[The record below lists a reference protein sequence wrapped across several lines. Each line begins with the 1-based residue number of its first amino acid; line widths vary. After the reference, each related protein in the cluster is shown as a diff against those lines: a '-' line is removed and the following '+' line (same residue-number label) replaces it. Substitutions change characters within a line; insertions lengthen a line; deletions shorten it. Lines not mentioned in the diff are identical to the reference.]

1 MGGQTERRDEPE
13 RSGRNDAIE
22 QPIQHSAADSR
33 IGGRAAGGLS
43 AERAALHFTSLSF
56 TCNVRCRVLKS
67 QCPRSQQFAHSS
79 GTGTTHRQTDRLTE
93 TDTRRRQRQEG
104 RKEALTAMR
113 TSSAASPQHS
123 TTTHKWREGQDDR
136 KGIGP
141 GTRSRADEG
150 QHGAQRAMGEE
161 GWTDRCGRI
170 EE

>member
-13 RSGRNDAIE
+13 RSRRDDAIE
-22 QPIQHSAADSR
+22 QPIQHGDHAR
-33 IGGRAAGGLS
+33 KGGRAAGGPS

-56 TCNVRCRVLKS
+56 TCNVRCRVLTS

-104 RKEALTAMR
+104 RKEALTAIR

-123 TTTHKWREGQDDR
+123 TTTHRWREGKDDQ
-136 KGIGP
+136 KGTGRR
-141 GTRSRADEG
+141 TRSRAEEG
-150 QHGAQRAMGEE
+150 WHGAHRAMGEE
-161 GWTDRCGRI
+161 GWTDRCGRM